1 LAAAAVVALS
11 WIVMQRKFKLL
22 GSANVSSVLKHSRQ
36 NSLINASLD
45 MPLKSFEFIYL
56 IVKKLRS
63 DGAKLI
69 TLLILLNRLFSLNRF
84 S

>member
-1 LAAAAVVALS
+1 
-11 WIVMQRKFKLL
+11 MQRKFKLL

-56 IVKKLRS
+56 IVKKTPQWRGKINNALDIIKS
-63 DGAKLI
+63 LI
-69 TLLILLNRLFSLNRF
+69 FIKSILLTIVS
-84 S
+84 